1 MLKWATTA
9 TNSSKRGLD
18 ENMKMGTIFPDHWK
32 TFGTLHQRPLLA
44 KFNEYVRQVAA
55 IERTQ
60 NYLTGRYQ

>member
-1 MLKWATTA
+1 
-9 TNSSKRGLD
+9 
-18 ENMKMGTIFPDHWK
+18 MGTIFPDHWK
-32 TFGTLHQRPLLA
+32 TFGTLHHRPLLA